1 MLFVSFWLSAS
12 CLDDAIQGR
21 ALYAAMFPRAQAYD
35 LNQDPKHRA
44 KRSHDIL
51 STLTTGCSKLWLA
64 KQERYMTGLEC
75 LSFHSIPATAEL
87 AMAMRCRQV
96 EAGEV
101 SHAMQCFM
109 AGNSM
114 HCANVGACVAL
125 CLFGTSLRAK

>member
-1 MLFVSFWLSAS
+1 MLVYIDILVYAYAVINR
-12 CLDDAIQGR
+12 DDLVRGV
-21 ALYAAMFPRAQAYD
+21 
-35 LNQDPKHRA
+35 NT
-44 KRSHDIL
+44 RSLLTDFGCNRRNDIL